1 MKKNYVKTV
10 LCVPV
15 FLWIMGASV
24 LFAQEVKA
32 VKLKETAKAARN
44 AKCRFVNCRLTRC
57 VGGVIIKRTSIVM
70 QCVLTSIICY
80 LTAIP
85 VYYWAG
91 VKIIDSYG
99 CSMALS
105 ACYFSMT

>member
-1 MKKNYVKTV
+1 MKKNYVKTA

-44 AKCRFVNCRLTRC
+44 AKGKIKEC
-57 VGGVIIKRTSIVM
+57 VIKLPSKFFALLASLAVK
-70 QCVLTSIICY
+70 LKK
-80 LTAIP
+80 TALLKLRKLW
-85 VYYWAG
+85 YN
-91 VKIIDSYG
+91 K
-99 CSMALS
+99 L
-105 ACYFSMT
+105 

>member
-32 VKLKETAKAARN
+32 VKLKETAKAVRN
-44 AKCRFVNCRLTRC
+44 AKVKLKN
-57 VGGVIIKRTSIVM
+57 
-70 QCVLTSIICY
+70 VLSNRHQNS
-80 LTAIP
+80 LR
-85 VYYWAG
+85 
-91 VKIIDSYG
+91 S
-99 CSMALS
+99 
-105 ACYFSMT
+105 